1 MPQRA
6 LNLAVALVGVLFVL
20 SLVFLGLDIGRVAGR
35 SPWRQRLLTAGVL
48 LLASFGLTMGCSRES
63 SGNNT
68 AGGATTSS
76 TTPAESDLAD
86 TPQWKQLTAA
96 WREAEE
102 IASGSRGGY
111 PFTPSGQKKVLQS
124 LADAAVSADSL
135 QRAGLLSSPE
145 AGLLKEDLLVLTKR
159 VKHFRTTDLRGAT
172 CYIPMPI
179 PTAKASADRL
189 SARLPLLE
197 KLAAQQ
203 TIHPEVVDKTLKNL
217 EADLKDVRENKAPLS
232 PADRKQ
238 ANQVARDV
246 RVQLGKIRAR
256 MSGRTSALDDSKDWQ
271 IISAAWKEATPLAVT
286 GTSTTRQRE
295 SAKAKLDAAR
305 TAAANL
311 VAARLITGPE
321 GRLILSEADQLQQ
334 DIYRNPPTDT
344 QVSCYDMAYLPPAR
358 QSLDRIAARLSL
370 LQQLAQG
377 GVVHRTAVEK
387 VVASVEADLKEL
399 SNEKDLAALTPA
411 QRLQAQQQ
419 CADARKSLA
428 QIESLWTPNDAA
440 Q

>member
-1 MPQRA
+1 MPYRA

-20 SLVFLGLDIGRVAGR
+20 SLVFLGLDIGRAAGR
-35 SPWRQRLLTAGVL
+35 SPRRRRLLTAGIL
-48 LLASFGLTMGCSRES
+48 LLASFGLTMGCSRGS
-63 SGNNT
+63 SGSNT
-68 AGGATTSS
+68 AGGAATSS
-76 TTPAESDLAD
+76 TMAAQSDLAD
-86 TPQWKQLTAA
+86 TRQWKQLTAA

-102 IASGSRGGY
+102 IASGSRGGH
-111 PFTPSGQKKVLQS
+111 PFTPSGKKKVLQS
-124 LADAAVSADSL
+124 LADASVGADLL
-135 QRAGLLSSPE
+135 QTAGLLSSPE
-145 AGLLKEDLLVLTKR
+145 AGLLKEDLVVLARK
-159 VKHFRTTDLRGAT
+159 VESFRATDMRNAT
-172 CYIPMPI
+172 CYLMSI
-179 PTAKASADRL
+179 PTAKVSADRL

-203 TIHPEVVDKTLKNL
+203 TIHPEVLDKILNNL

-238 ANQVARDV
+238 ADQVARDV
-246 RVQLGKIRAR
+246 RVQLEKIRAR
-256 MSGRTSALDDSKDWQ
+256 MSGKTSPLDGSNDWQ
-271 IISAAWKEATPLAVT
+271 IISAAWKEAAPLAVA
-286 GTSTTRQRE
+286 GASTTRQRE

-311 VAARLITGPE
+311 AAARLITGPE
-321 GRLILSEADQLQQ
+321 GRLILSEADRLQK

-344 QVSCYDMAYLPPAR
+344 QVECYKMVYLPPVR
-358 QSLDRIAARLSL
+358 QSLDRIAARLPL

-399 SNEKDLAALTPA
+399 SNEKELAALTPA
-411 QRLQAQQQ
+411 QKLQAQQQ
-419 CADARKSLA
+419 SADARKALA
-428 QIESLWTPNDAA
+428 QIKSLWTSNDAA